1 MSDLIF
7 LGTMLLASA
16 AGLLGVAPE
25 SRRSERVA
33 VALTLGLT
41 LFLWLP
47 YLAARAWGVETG
59 ARAASAALAVLGGA
73 GLVRARGFA
82 PPHDPSPAR
91 PLLLGLL
98 PLAGVLAYLLYAVS
112 LRPLHDL
119 TLWSI
124 DAGCEDMGLHATLAN
139 AFLRIP
145 EMVRHPTYPIFPRWP
160 LGYPFLADFSAAAAM
175 ALGAPIGVAFFAP
188 ALLAAAALLASV
200 YALARHWLPAG
211 AAVLAVAL
219 FLLGGNLG
227 FVLLLRDLPT
237 ADLSRIW
244 FEDYTN
250 SFARSLHWGNMVT
263 DVLLPMR
270 TSLFGA
276 PIALAALA
284 LLSRDRT
291 PTRTE
296 AVVTGVLLGAL
307 PLVNAHAFLAAGLCA
322 AVWVLRDPVA
332 QVRRWWPTMVVA
344 AALAGPQVLW
354 VHEQMAA
361 SATPFIRPA
370 KGFLFDTSLDWP
382 RYWLLNGGLFV
393 PLALVAWW
401 RTGRDLRRTTLPM
414 LLLLPL
420 AMAVSFQPNPFD
432 NIKLLLF
439 VDVGCALLVADL
451 THRWFARGR
460 VGATVAAAAI
470 VVCTASG
477 ALSWIRAPGARCV
490 MATAVDVSFAAR
502 VLDATDAHSVVLTG
516 QRLNHPVPFLT
527 GRTIVLGFHNWLS
540 QHGIPFQERADDV
553 RAMYAGTERAP
564 GLLRRYGVT
573 DVVVGPPEREEFP
586 DLNEAFFAGIA
597 VGRVTDA
604 PYTLYHLA
612 R

>member
-1 MSDLIF
+1 MSQL
-7 LGTMLLASA
+7 LVVGTVLLAGA
-16 AGLLGVAPE
+16 AGLLGASPE
-25 SRRSERVA
+25 ARRSERIA
-33 VALTLGLT
+33 VALALGLT
-41 LFLWLP
+41 LLLWLP
-47 YLAARAWGVETG
+47 YLAARAWGVGTG
-59 ARAASAALAVLGGA
+59 ARAASIALAVLGGA
-73 GLVRARGFA
+73 GLLWARAL
-82 PPHDPSPAR
+82 PHSRDPMPIG
-91 PLLLGLL
+91 PLLIGL
-98 PLAGVLAYLLYAVS
+98 PLAAGLAYLLYAVS
-112 LRPLHDL
+112 LRPLQDG
-119 TLWSI
+119 LWSI
-124 DAGCEDMGLHATLAN
+124 DAGCEDMGFHATLAH
-139 AFLRIP
+139 AFLGNP
-145 EMVRHPTYPIFPRWP
+145 EMVRLPTYPIFPRWP
-160 LGYPFLADFSAAAAM
+160 LGYPFLADFSATAGL
-175 ALGAPIGVAFFAP
+175 ALGAPIGLAFFAP

-200 YALARHWLPAG
+200 YALARRRLPAG

-219 FLLGGNLG
+219 ILLGGNLG

-237 ADLSRIW
+237 TDLSRIW
-244 FEDYTN
+244 LEDYTN

-291 PTRTE
+291 PTRAE
-296 AVVTGVLLGAL
+296 AVVAGVLLGAL
-307 PLVNAHAFLAAGLCA
+307 PLVNAHALLAAGLCA
-322 AVWVLRDPVA
+322 AVWVLRDPVT

-354 VHEQMAA
+354 VHRQMAA

-370 KGFLFDTSLDWP
+370 NGFLFDTPLAWP

-393 PLALVAWW
+393 PLALVAWP
-401 RTGRDLRRTTLPM
+401 RAGRDLRRTTLPL

-432 NIKLLLF
+432 DIKLLLF

-451 THRWFARGR
+451 GRRWFARGR
-460 VGATVAAAAI
+460 AGAAVAIVAI

-490 MATAVDVSFAAR
+490 MATADDHAFAAR
-502 VLDATDAHSVVLTG
+502 VLETTDDHSVILTA

-553 RAMYAGTERAP
+553 RAMYAGAERAAA
-564 GLLRRYGVT
+564 LLRRYGVT
-573 DVVVGPPEREEFP
+573 DVVIGPPEREEFP
-586 DLNEAFFAGIA
+586 DLNEAFFAGVA
-597 VGRVTDA
+597 AGRVVSG
-604 PYTLYHLA
+604 PYALYRLG